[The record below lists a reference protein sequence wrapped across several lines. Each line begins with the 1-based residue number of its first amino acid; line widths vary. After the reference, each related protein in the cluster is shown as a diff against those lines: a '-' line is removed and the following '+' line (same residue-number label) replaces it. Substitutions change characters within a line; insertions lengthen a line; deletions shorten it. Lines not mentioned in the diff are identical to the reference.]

1 MTNNEIH
8 KEESSYRDNHG
19 SVYIFNNKVL
29 RTINTVAENN
39 YFILKKNNIYT
50 DSIKNNFLINFK
62 EVAKNSYPD
71 QLKNYNIILES
82 EVLPFI
88 SYPYEWTF
96 DQLKDAALHHLD
108 FQIFLL
114 NKNCVLRDS
123 SAFNVQFHKGKPV
136 FIDILSL
143 KNYEEGEYWIGYKQF
158 CENFLNP
165 LLLSHLKSIHH
176 NDFFRGS
183 MEGLETIKLNNLLS
197 LKNKF
202 SFNTFVHVVLQSNLL
217 KKDIENPHYTR
228 DKKKNLKKFKKNS
241 YFFLLKQLKSWIQK
255 LEFKKEKSIWGSYS
269 TTNTYNE
276 KSLDEKETI
285 IANFS
290 KKYKPNKI
298 LDLGCNNGSFSRIA
312 LKNGAKE
319 AVGVDFDYNAI
330 TEGYNSVKKD
340 NINFLPLL
348 VNLTDPSPNQ
358 GWNQKERKGFAER
371 FKCNALIALALE
383 HHLIIGKNIPI
394 KDFIKWLVNL
404 SEVGL
409 LEFVPKDDQTIQD
422 MLSTK
427 EDIYKDYTEENFE
440 KNLIEYVEILKK
452 HKLHNSNRVIY
463 EYKVL

>member
-1 MTNNEIH
+1 MINNEFH

-19 SVYIFNNKVL
+19 SVYFFKNKVL
-29 RTINTVAENN
+29 RSINPPAESN
-39 YFILKKNNIYT
+39 YLTLKKQNIYT
-50 DSIKNNFLINFK
+50 DSVKNNFLIDFQEVEKNNFP
-62 EVAKNSYPD
+62 E
-71 QLKNYNIILES
+71 QLKTCNIILES
-82 EVLPFI
+82 EMLPFI

-123 SAFNVQFHKGKPV
+123 SAFNVQFHKGKPI

-143 KNYEEGEYWIGYKQF
+143 KHYEEGEYWIGYKQF

-165 LLLSHLKSIHH
+165 LLLSHFKSIHH

-183 MEGLETIKLNNLLS
+183 IEGLETIKLNNLLS
-197 LKNKF
+197 LQNKF
-202 SFNTFVHVVLQSNLL
+202 SFNTFIHVVLQSSLL

-228 DKKKNLKKFKKNS
+228 DKKKKLKKFKKKS
-241 YFFLLKQLKSWIQK
+241 YFFLLNQLKSWIKK
-255 LEFKKEKSIWGSYS
+255 LTFKKEKSIWGSYS
-269 TTNTYNE
+269 KINTYNK
-276 KSLDEKETI
+276 KSLHEKETI
-285 IANFS
+285 IANFA
-290 KKYKPNKI
+290 KKFKPIKI
-298 LDLGCNNGSFSRIA
+298 LDLGCNNGSFSKIA
-312 LKNGAKE
+312 LKNGAKD

-330 TEGYNSVKKD
+330 TEAYNLTKND
-340 NINFLPLL
+340 NLNFLPLL
-348 VNLTDPSPNQ
+348 MNLSDPSPNQ
-358 GWNQKERKGFAER
+358 GWKQNERKGFVER

-394 KDFIKWLVNL
+394 KDFVTWLVSL
-404 SEVGL
+404 SQIGL
-409 LEFVPKDDQTIQD
+409 LEFVPKDDQTVKD

-427 EDIYKDYTEENFE
+427 EDIYKDYNEENFE
-440 KNLIEYVEILKK
+440 KYLIQHVEILKK